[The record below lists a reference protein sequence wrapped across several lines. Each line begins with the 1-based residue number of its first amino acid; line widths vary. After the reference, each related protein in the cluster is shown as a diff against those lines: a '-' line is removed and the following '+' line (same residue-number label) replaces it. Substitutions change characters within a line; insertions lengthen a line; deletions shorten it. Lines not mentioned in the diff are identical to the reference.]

1 MKFSPYLKTAAIIR
15 YVAIALIGTGIY
27 EHSDARVALG
37 VGLLVPS
44 KVEQV
49 DEKLQEANK

>member
-1 MKFSPYLKTAAIIR
+1 MKFPSFLKTAAIIR
-15 YVAIALIGTGIY
+15 YIAIALIGTGIY
-27 EHSDARVALG
+27 EHSDARVTLG

-44 KVEQV
+44 KFEQV